1 MILNLGCSF
10 KFPKRLSQNTYV
22 RPHTKYIST
31 EYDPKYNENGECSL
45 GPEVTKVSRT
55 D

>member
-1 MILNLGCSF
+1 MFLNPVWSF

-31 EYDPKYNENGECSL
+31 GYDPKYNQNEEHSL
-45 GPEVTKVSRT
+45 GTEVTKVSRT